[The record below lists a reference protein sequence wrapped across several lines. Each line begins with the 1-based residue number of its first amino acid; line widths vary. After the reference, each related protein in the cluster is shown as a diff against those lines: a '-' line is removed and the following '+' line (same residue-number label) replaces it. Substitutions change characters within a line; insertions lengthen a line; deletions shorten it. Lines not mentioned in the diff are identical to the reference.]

1 MVFLVIT
8 ALTVLGGVLAGE
20 HFHSYLLGFG
30 VASTAVGVGYWFTFR
45 STHYPQFALFLLL
58 LGVVAKIAVT
68 AAGVLLG
75 LKHSLITSPFVFSL
89 SYLFFLFASTYC
101 YFRYREY
108 WLTRFRHKDL
118 Q

>member
-1 MVFLVIT
+1 
-8 ALTVLGGVLAGE
+8 
-20 HFHSYLLGFG
+20 
-30 VASTAVGVGYWFTFR
+30 
-45 STHYPQFALFLLL
+45 
-58 LGVVAKIAVT
+58 VT

-75 LKHSLITSPFVFSL
+75 LKHALITSPLVFSL

-108 WLTRFRHKDL
+108 WLTRLRHKDL

>member
-30 VASTAVGVGYWFTFR
+30 VASTAVGVCYWITFR

-58 LGVVAKIAVT
+58 LGVAAKMTVT

-75 LKHSLITSPFVFSL
+75 LKHSLITSRLCFLCLIFSFCLRRPIATFVT
-89 SYLFFLFASTYC
+89 ANIG
-101 YFRYREY
+101 
-108 WLTRFRHKDL
+108 
-118 Q
+118 

>member
-1 MVFLVIT
+1 MTFILIIVLSI
-8 ALTVLGGVLAGE
+8 LGGLLAGE
-20 HFHSYLLGFG
+20 HFHSYLLGLG
-30 VASTAVGVGYWFTFR
+30 VASTAVGACYWITFR
-45 STHYPQFALFLLL
+45 SSHYPQFALFLLL

-75 LKHSLITSPFVFSL
+75 LKIALITSPLVFSL

-108 WLTRFRHKDL
+108 WLTRLRHRDL

>member
-8 ALTVLGGVLAGE
+8 ALALLGGVLAGE

-30 VASTAVGVGYWFTFR
+30 VASTAVGVGYWITFR

-58 LGVVAKIAVT
+58 LGVVAKIVVT